1 MQEAHSN
8 KYPND
13 FDDQI
18 DLLEIFYALIERKW
32 TIVGVTSFVSIIG
45 VIYSLSLPNIYE
57 SKALIEPV
65 NPSSGISGA
74 LQSYSGIAGL
84 AGINLPPSTSESNT
98 NAAIEKIGSLSFF
111 EDNILPNIFLPDL
124 MAVDSWN
131 NRTDDLI
138 YDDSIYNPITNQ
150 WVRKYSYPQK
160 QIPTA
165 QESFKVFKNDHFS
178 ISIDSKTNFITLRI
192 RHQSPLIAQ
201 KWVSLLIDEV
211 NAYFRQKDKLESERA
226 IIFLNEQIITTNLS
240 ELQLLIA
247 ELLQE
252 ETQKLALIEANEYY
266 VFDYID
272 PPSIMEEKSE
282 PQRAIICILFMLFG
296 MMLSFGFVLYKFYS
310 SRELIFSKD

>member
-1 MQEAHSN
+1 MKDANIHS
-8 KYPND
+8 KD
-13 FDDQI
+13 FDNQI
-18 DLLEIFYALIERKW
+18 DLLEIFYALLERKW

-45 VIYSLSLPNIYE
+45 VIYSLQLPNIFE

-74 LQSYSGIAGL
+74 LQNYSGIASL
-84 AGINLPPSTSESNT
+84 AGINIPTSSSKSNT

-124 MAVDSWN
+124 MAVDYWN
-131 NRTDDLI
+131 NKTDDLI
-138 YDDSIYNPITNQ
+138 YDDSIYDHITNQ
-150 WVRKYSYPQK
+150 WVREYSYPKK
-160 QIPTA
+160 QMPTA
-165 QESFKVFKNDHFS
+165 QESFKVFKNKHLS
-178 ISIDSKTNFITLRI
+178 ISQDNKTYFVTLRI
-192 RHQSPLIAQ
+192 THQSPLIAQ

-211 NAYFRQKDKLESERA
+211 NAYFRQKDKLASERA
-226 IIFLNEQIITTNLS
+226 IAFLNEQITMTNLS

-247 ELLQE
+247 ELLKE

-282 PQRAIICILFMLFG
+282 PQRAKICILFMLFG
-296 MMLSFGFVLYKFYS
+296 MMLSSGFVLYKFYS
-310 SRELIFSKD
+310 SRELIFSED